1 MCSSSPGDDASG
13 RYTGRL
19 TATLQGLS
27 ARSEDEQRR
36 AGYRDTLR
44 EILQQPETWVET
56 ERLVRSSGV
65 AIPASTRAIVFTG
78 SGSSEYAGACAVAS
92 LQRELAIAVSAVGG
106 GAILADPRGAVPPIR
121 PCLMVSLARS
131 GNSPESCG
139 VIETL
144 REIAPD
150 IQHLAITCNPDGRL
164 AKMPGIQV
172 LLLPERTHDASFVMT
187 SSVTNLVL
195 ASRLLGRLDTD
206 AVAAWSSA
214 AAGILKNHSDTI
226 ADIARSGF
234 RRAVYLGTGDLFG
247 AAREGALKMMEMTA
261 GRVMAMAETWL
272 GVRHGPM
279 SAIDHDTL
287 IVGFISVG
295 EPARAFELDVLASMK
310 RKGLG
315 ATTLLAGDVTGQR
328 ADALIQSPDTPMPAI
343 LVSQLLAFFRC
354 LSEGLKPD
362 SPSPDGVITRVVE
375 SFSIHKGGSR
385 P

>member
-1 MCSSSPGDDASG
+1 M
-13 RYTGRL
+13 
-19 TATLQGLS
+19 TATLQALS
-27 ARSEDEQRR
+27 ARSEEEQRR

-56 ERLVRSSGV
+56 EQLVRSSGV
-65 AIPASTRAIVFTG
+65 SVPTGIQAIVFTG
-78 SGSSEYAGACAVAS
+78 SGSSEYSGACVVAS
-92 LQRELAIAVSAVGG
+92 LQRELGISVSAVGG
-106 GAILADPRGAVPPIR
+106 GAILADPRGVVPPIR
-121 PCLMVSLARS
+121 PCLLVSLARS
-131 GNSPESCG
+131 GNSPESCA
-139 VIETL
+139 VIETM

-164 AKMPGIQV
+164 ARMTGIQV

-195 ASRLLGRLDTD
+195 ASRLLGRFNTADVT
-206 AVAAWSSA
+206 AWSSA
-214 AAGILKNHSDTI
+214 AESILKSHSD
-226 ADIARSGF
+226 ALAEIARSGF

-261 GRVMAMAETWL
+261 GRVMTMAETWL

-279 SAIDHDTL
+279 TAIDRETL
-287 IVGFISVG
+287 IVGFISAA
-295 EPARAFELDVLASMK
+295 EPARAFELDALASMK

-315 ATTLLAGDVTGQR
+315 AATLLVGDVTRQH
-328 ADALIQSPDTPMPAI
+328 ADVLIESPDAPVLAI

-362 SPSPDGVITRVVE
+362 APSPDGVITRVVE
-375 SFSIHKGGSR
+375 SFSIHRGGNKS
-385 P
+385 